1 MKTAKEYKYFSIFNY
16 EKEQEYLRKKHCEG
30 WRFVR
35 VSGLG
40 VYHFEECAPEDVVYQ
55 LDYNQEG
62 LSHKTEYIGMFRDCG
77 WEYIQDNAGYSYFS
91 KPRSEMNGDEEIF
104 CDDASR
110 LEMMKRVYKG
120 RLLPLIMLFSACL
133 VPQFILNLIV
143 WHNYGIA
150 AFMGAIIGTYLGAF
164 GVFAV
169 QYAKFKKKAKF

>member
-1 MKTAKEYKYFSIFNY
+1 
-16 EKEQEYLRKKHCEG
+16 
-30 WRFVR
+30 
-35 VSGLG
+35 
-40 VYHFEECAPEDVVYQ
+40 
-55 LDYNQEG
+55 
-62 LSHKTEYIGMFRDCG
+62 MFRDCG
-77 WEYIQDNAGYSYFS
+77 WEYIQDYAGYSYFS

-120 RLLPLIMLFSACL
+120 RLLPLIWLFSACL
-133 VPQFILNLIV
+133 VPQFILNLMV

-150 AFMGAIIGTYLGAF
+150 AFMGAIIGLYLGAF